1 MGTADTKP
9 GDPGCGG
16 SGQLV
21 EANDLQ
27 GVCLCSHGE
36 AALFSRF
43 QSTPT
48 LNCEVFF
55 INVRLAESQ
64 ILRREQGGK
73 LREIVP
79 IGEFYAIFFANF

>member
-1 MGTADTKP
+1 MGIADTKP

-36 AALFSRF
+36 AALFSQF

-48 LNCEVFF
+48 LICEVFF
-55 INVRLAESQ
+55 INVRLAEYDESGV
-64 ILRREQGGK
+64 IAGDR
-73 LREIVP
+73 
-79 IGEFYAIFFANF
+79 FALIYGSRGTNG

>member
-36 AALFSRF
+36 AALFSQF

-48 LNCEVFF
+48 LICEISF
-55 INVRLAESQ
+55 INVRLAEYDASG
-64 ILRREQGGK
+64 IIAGDR
-73 LREIVP
+73 
-79 IGEFYAIFFANF
+79 FALICGSRGTNG